1 MAVRR
6 KDLAKIS
13 QYKTKQEMNIGILIF
28 TLILLYLIVTVFTYA
43 TSKRIS
49 TYEVRRGSIVKDN
62 SYNGLILRQEVT
74 AAAESGGY
82 ISYFRNENSK
92 VKTGSNI
99 YAVSPMRLDIEVST
113 ETEEFTFGTEVQK
126 NLMLKTQNFNENFH
140 PQKFSSVYTLKNELI
155 GILRDA
161 SNQSKMTR
169 LDTLISQNSGNIHV
183 GKSAADGI
191 LVRTIDGYE
200 SLSEQT
206 LKPEDFDRTSYSAV
220 RLEDQA
226 EVGAGDIV
234 YKLVTGEEW
243 YVYIQLDKAMAE
255 ELAETTYIKT
265 RIDKDNETVWAD
277 FSILQIDENYYG
289 KLLFDNSMI
298 RYAGDRF
305 LNIELITEQESGL
318 KIPKSAVIEKEFYVV
333 PSEYLTSNKS
343 GTAQGVLVRKK
354 NDESGELEEVFQA
367 ADIYYMTEKGD
378 FYLDPEDFG
387 PNTFLMKE
395 GSSETFL
402 LKDQDALQGVYNINQ
417 GYAVFRRV
425 LILCENADYYIVE
438 EGASYSLS
446 NYDHIVL
453 DGNMVEDS
461 EVVFQ

>member
-140 PQKFSSVYTLKNELI
+140 PQKFSSVYTLKNELT

-183 GKSAADGI
+183 GKS
-191 LVRTIDGYE
+191 RGY
-200 SLSEQT
+200 
-206 LKPEDFDRTSYSAV
+206 RV
-220 RLEDQA
+220 QA
-226 EVGAGDIV
+226 
-234 YKLVTGEEW
+234 
-243 YVYIQLDKAMAE
+243 
-255 ELAETTYIKT
+255 
-265 RIDKDNETVWAD
+265 
-277 FSILQIDENYYG
+277 
-289 KLLFDNSMI
+289 
-298 RYAGDRF
+298 
-305 LNIELITEQESGL
+305 
-318 KIPKSAVIEKEFYVV
+318 
-333 PSEYLTSNKS
+333 
-343 GTAQGVLVRKK
+343 
-354 NDESGELEEVFQA
+354 
-367 ADIYYMTEKGD
+367 
-378 FYLDPEDFG
+378 
-387 PNTFLMKE
+387 
-395 GSSETFL
+395 
-402 LKDQDALQGVYNINQ
+402 
-417 GYAVFRRV
+417 
-425 LILCENADYYIVE
+425 
-438 EGASYSLS
+438 
-446 NYDHIVL
+446 
-453 DGNMVEDS
+453 GNRGRMVCLYPA
-461 EVVFQ
+461 